1 MPASPPKWR
10 HNHWPARSVENFVVS
25 FPKSGRTWLR
35 VMMAVAE
42 SQSRGVASHEVVA
55 EWLAEE
61 APRLGGKPLLFTH
74 ALSVPAHEP
83 VRGMDPFLEYIEDR
97 RRLFFV
103 RHPRD
108 VVVSHYFQVSRRARR
123 QPDYEPGSIGGF
135 VRDPDRG
142 IDRVLAFFGACERSL
157 RIGSGPALL
166 LAYEDLHA
174 DPTAGLDAAL
184 AFFGAPAS
192 SAVLALAV
200 EFGRFENMQRLERE
214 DDFAHDNR
222 RLVARDPSDPE
233 SFKTRRGEVGGY
245 REYLSGDD
253 VAYVEE
259 RIAALMPE
267 TFGYREPGLAPT
279 TLATPASV

>member
-1 MPASPPKWR
+1 VPLSSPKWR
-10 HNHWPARSVENFVVS
+10 HNHWPARSVENFVIS

-42 SQSRGVASHEVVA
+42 SQARGVTSQEVVA

-61 APRLGGKPLLFTH
+61 APRLAGSPLLFTH

-83 VRGMDPFLEYIEDR
+83 ARGMDLFLEYIQDR

-103 RHPRD
+103 RDPRD

-123 QPDYEPGSIGGF
+123 QKGYDPGSIGDF

-142 IDRVLAFFGACERSL
+142 LDRVLLFFAACERSL
-157 RIGSGPALL
+157 RSGPGPTLL
-166 LAYEDLHA
+166 LAYEDLHS
-174 DPTAGLDAAL
+174 DPTAGLAAAL
-184 AFFGAPAS
+184 AFFGTQTSP
-192 SAVLALAV
+192 AVLKLAV
-200 EFGRFENMQRLERE
+200 EFARFENMRRLERE
-214 DDFAHDNR
+214 GEFAHDNR

-233 SFKTRRGEVGGY
+233 SFKTRRGEVGSY
-245 REYLSGDD
+245 EEYLSADE

-259 RIAALMPE
+259 RVAALMPE
-267 TFGYREPGLAPT
+267 SFGYRKPGVAPT
-279 TLATPASV
+279 TLAVSAPG